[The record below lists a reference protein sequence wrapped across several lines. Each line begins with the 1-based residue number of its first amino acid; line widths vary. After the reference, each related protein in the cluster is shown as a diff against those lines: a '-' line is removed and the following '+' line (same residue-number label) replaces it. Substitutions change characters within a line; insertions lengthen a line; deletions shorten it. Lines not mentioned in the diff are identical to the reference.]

1 MEMKRLLIADAGEEF
16 RVALQESLQESYV
29 IRTCREGHEALQ
41 MMESFR
47 PDVLI
52 LDLLLPGI
60 DGVTLLQTAQK
71 RGFQP
76 TVLATTRFISDYM
89 MDAMARL
96 EVGYVIMK
104 PCEIDAVAARLFDL
118 TRESEIQEVTEPD
131 LQTQVDNVLR
141 ELRFQT
147 HSRGYQCLRVALLE
161 ELRNPGQQVTKT
173 LYPAVGKICGGNADQ
188 VERAIGRAIKQAW
201 LCGEEAL
208 WREVFAAVPDIDEKH
223 PSNKVFIS
231 AITSHILSKNKNI
244 NPKLRKIG

>member
-16 RVALQESLQESYV
+16 RVALQESLQEFYV

-41 MMESFR
+41 MMGSFR

-71 RGFQP
+71 RGLQP

-131 LQTQVDNVLR
+131 LQTKVDNILR

-147 HSRGYQCLRVALLE
+147 HE
-161 ELRNPGQQVTKT
+161 E
-173 LYPAVGKICGGNADQ
+173 
-188 VERAIGRAIKQAW
+188 
-201 LCGEEAL
+201 
-208 WREVFAAVPDIDEKH
+208 
-223 PSNKVFIS
+223 
-231 AITSHILSKNKNI
+231 
-244 NPKLRKIG
+244 KLRFAIERGNEGFRIQ